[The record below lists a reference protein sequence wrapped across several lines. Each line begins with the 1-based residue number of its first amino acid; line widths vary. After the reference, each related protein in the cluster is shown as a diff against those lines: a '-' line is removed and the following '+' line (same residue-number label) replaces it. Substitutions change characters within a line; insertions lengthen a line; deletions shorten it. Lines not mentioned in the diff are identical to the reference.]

1 MDDVRRI
8 EATPEIAA
16 ALADIPAG
24 GHALLTRQGEVVARL
39 VPVPAETPVAISG
52 TVIGPDGELRSTTVI
67 SEEEKARIRDIAKG
81 PPGPIARELFAIRE
95 RSKHGA
101 ESWKDLRDAGRKW

>member
-24 GHALLTRQGEVVARL
+24 GHALLTRQGTVVARL
-39 VPVPAETPVAISG
+39 VPVPAKTPVAISG

-67 SEEEKARIRDIAKG
+67 SEEEKVRIREVAKG
-81 PPGPIARELFAIRE
+81 PPTELQRAFAELRARVKPGPET
-95 RSKHGA
+95 
-101 ESWKDLRDAGRKW
+101 WKDLRDAGRKW